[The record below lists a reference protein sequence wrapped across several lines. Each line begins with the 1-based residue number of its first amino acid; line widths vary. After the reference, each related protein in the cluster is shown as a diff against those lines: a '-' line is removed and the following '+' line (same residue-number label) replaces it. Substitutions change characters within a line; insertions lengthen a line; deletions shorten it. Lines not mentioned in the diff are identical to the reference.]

1 MRVLVTG
8 ADGFVG
14 RHLCQYLRSSG
25 DEVFEASGPAPKPAL
40 SLSKGSGAANRL
52 DLRDRLEVE
61 ALVDRA
67 KPEGIINLAGF
78 SSVASAEEDPLQP
91 WTVNTLG
98 PLNILTVARK
108 IAPSARILLV
118 GSGEMYGLLPQGVRA
133 TEQMPLNPLGFY
145 GASKAAAEI
154 AGLQFHRRHGTQ
166 VILARPFSHIGPG
179 QRANFSVPTFA
190 AQIQTIGAGR
200 AEALIRVGNLNP
212 VRDFLHVQ
220 DTVAAYR
227 VLLTHGQP
235 GEAYNICSGVGR
247 TIRSL
252 LEEMLRVAGVDARVQ
267 VDPARVRPA
276 DIPWLVGNPEKL
288 AHLGWEPK
296 RTVSLALK
304 EVLEEFKSAG

>member
-14 RHLCQYLRSSG
+14 RHLCQHLRSSG
-25 DEVFEASGPAPKPAL
+25 DEVFEASGPGLKPLRQAQ
-40 SLSKGSGAANRL
+40 GAANRL
-52 DLRDRLEVE
+52 DVTHLSEVE
-61 ALVDRA
+61 ALVERA
-67 KPEGIINLAGF
+67 RPEGIINLAGF
-78 SSVASAEEDPLQP
+78 SSVANAEDDPLQP
-91 WTVNTLG
+91 WMVNTLG
-98 PLNILTVARK
+98 ALNILTASRK
-108 IAPSARILLV
+108 IVPSARILLV

-133 TEQMPLNPLGFY
+133 REQMPLNPLGFY

-154 AGLQFHRRHGTQ
+154 AGLQFHRRYGTE
-166 VILARPFSHIGPG
+166 VILVRPFSHIGRG

-190 AQIQTIGAGR
+190 AQIQAIGDGR
-200 AEALIRVGNLNP
+200 AEAVIRVGNLNP

-227 VLLTHGQP
+227 LLLINGQP

-247 TIRSL
+247 TIHSL
-252 LEEMLRVAGVDARVQ
+252 LEEMLRIAGVEARVH
-267 VDPARVRPA
+267 VDPARMRAA
-276 DIPWLVGNPEKL
+276 DIPWLIGNPEKL

-296 RTVSLALK
+296 RTVSSALE